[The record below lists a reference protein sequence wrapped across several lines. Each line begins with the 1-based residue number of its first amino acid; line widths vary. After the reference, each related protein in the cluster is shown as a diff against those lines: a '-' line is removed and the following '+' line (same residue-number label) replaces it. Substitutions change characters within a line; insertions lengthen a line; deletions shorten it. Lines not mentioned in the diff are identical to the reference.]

1 MFSQEGDLMFSPINK
16 DNAPIFVERLNQ
28 LINAS
33 PLAQKDIAKKI
44 GTAGITQDS
53 LCRYKNGRSRP
64 SEQIL
69 TDMARFFR
77 VSPEYLK
84 GETDDQTPISH
95 MISVWDEEITPGL
108 SDELLIYDYFAEPS
122 EKKQS
127 EAFLCFLLSQGYSM
141 KDIQDHAGDLEKLQS
156 SIAESMKFPLS
167 LMGLTPTVKQQ
178 PTVKKRKRVKKNEN
192 G

>member
-1 MFSQEGDLMFSPINK
+1 MFSPINN
-16 DNAPIFVERLNQ
+16 DNAPVFIERLNQ
-28 LINAS
+28 LIDAS

-44 GTAGITQDS
+44 GSAGITQDS

-69 TDMARFFR
+69 NDMARFFR

-84 GETDDQTPISH
+84 GETDEKTPISH
-95 MISVWDEEITPGL
+95 MIGIWNEEITPGL
-108 SDELLIYDYFAEPS
+108 LDEVLIYDYFAEPT

-141 KDIQDHAGDLEKLQS
+141 NDIQGHGKELENLQAHIS
-156 SIAESMKFPLS
+156 DVMKFPLS
-167 LMGLTPTVKQQ
+167 LMGLTPTAKQH
-178 PTVKKRKRVKKNEN
+178 PTIHKRKRVKKNEN